1 MANTGKYDEV
11 LNSIRWLAGR
21 NPSGV
26 PLDVA
31 DDVARAA
38 MRDMPVRGEGFV
50 MDPPPN
56 YSSADRFRDEQ
67 TAIAERAIRGTT
79 TSPDALYDSAGRSL
93 PEGVRGWP
101 AGTESWAA
109 PPTRFDGI
117 EVGPLDSAPDFEL
130 GSPLWNQLHKSSN
143 SYENLLRNRTPN
155 LRNQN
160 PQLSRIAGQEL
171 RDRASAATASRAA
184 DAQRAQGMREGLGEL
199 GAAAA
204 TVGIGAGLSSMY
216 PSGESPAPGDMT
228 DTSGTEDLA
237 AESRPAPSVEP
248 DMPPEEQEFA
258 DRFKRQYLAREA
270 KRNAP
275 VDYSFQAREL
285 MSKLNAMR
293 KAAGG
298 EVPEAKQMMA
308 EIDRLLEMSNQQK
321 NAPGYKPA
329 MPTDYH
335 GEAQRLLQDLN
346 ARRMEAGGEV
356 ADTQKVMAEVRRLQ
370 AMGDQMRN
378 AR

>member
-1 MANTGKYDEV
+1 MPKWDDTANF
-11 LNSIRWLAGR
+11 IRGLLRRPAA
-21 NPSGV
+21 GV

-38 MRDMPVRGEGFV
+38 TRV
-50 MDPPPN
+50 DPQDEKYFRLLTQPPRN
-56 YSSADRFRDEQ
+56 
-67 TAIAERAIRGTT
+67 TG
-79 TSPDALYDSAGRSL
+79 PDLS
-93 PEGVRGWP
+93 
-101 AGTESWAA
+101 
-109 PPTRFDGI
+109 GI
-117 EVGPLDSAPDFEL
+117 EVGALDSAPPDFEL
-130 GSPLWNQLHKSSN
+130 GSPLWHQLAKGARA
-143 SYENLLRNRTPN
+143 YDNLRRNRTPN
-155 LRNQN
+155 LRNQD
-160 PQLSRIAGQEL
+160 PQLTRIAGADIRNRNAE
-171 RDRASAATASRAA
+171 AAASRAA
-184 DAQRAQGMREGLGEL
+184 AAERSQGMREGLGEL

-216 PSGESPAPGDMT
+216 PSGETPATGDMT

-237 AESRPAPSVEP
+237 AESSPPPAVEP

-275 VDYSFQAREL
+275 VDSSFQAREL
-285 MSKLNAMR
+285 MGKLNAMR

-308 EIDRLLEMSNQQK
+308 EINRLLEMSNQQK
-321 NAPGYKPA
+321 NAPSYKPP

-335 GEAQRLLQDLN
+335 AEAQRLLQDLN

-378 AR
+378 GG

>member
-1 MANTGKYDEV
+1 MPKWDDTADF
-11 LNSIRWLAGR
+11 IRGLLRRPAA
-21 NPSGV
+21 GV

-31 DDVARAA
+31 DDVLAAAR
-38 MRDMPVRGEGFV
+38 
-50 MDPPPN
+50 
-56 YSSADRFRDEQ
+56 
-67 TAIAERAIRGTT
+67 RGTT
-79 TSPDALYDSAGRSL
+79 TSPDALYDAAGRSL

-109 PPTRFDGI
+109 PPPRFDGI
-117 EVGPLDSAPDFEL
+117 EVGVLDSAPDFEL
-130 GSPLWNQLHKSSN
+130 GSPLWHQMDKGYRAND
-143 SYENLLRNRTPN
+143 NLRRGRTPN
-155 LRNQN
+155 LRNQD
-160 PQLSRIAGQEL
+160 PQLARIAGQEINATN
-171 RDRASAATASRAA
+171 DAARASRAA
-184 DAQRAQGMREGLGEL
+184 TAERSQGVREGLGEL

-216 PSGESPAPGDMT
+216 PSGETPAQGDMT

-237 AESRPAPSVEP
+237 AESSPPPSTPEAPA
-248 DMPPEEQEFA
+248 
-258 DRFKRQYLAREA
+258 
-270 KRNAP
+270 
-275 VDYSFQAREL
+275 DYSFQAREL
-285 MSKLNAMR
+285 MGKLNAMR
-293 KAAGG
+293 RAAGG
-298 EVPEAKQMMA
+298 EVPEAKQIMA
-308 EIDRLLEMSNQQK
+308 EINRLLEMSNQQK
-321 NAPGYKPA
+321 NAPSYKPP

>member
-1 MANTGKYDEV
+1 MAG
-11 LNSIRWLAGR
+11 LNSKFDDAANFIRGFLRRPAT
-21 NPSGV
+21 GV
-26 PLDVA
+26 PMELA

-38 MRDMPVRGEGFV
+38 MQGPAPRTRYVDVTPEFAAQLRAAVNGEPVL
-50 MDPPPN
+50 
-56 YSSADRFRDEQ
+56 S
-67 TAIAERAIRGTT
+67 
-79 TSPDALYDSAGRSL
+79 
-93 PEGVRGWP
+93 
-101 AGTESWAA
+101 
-109 PPTRFDGI
+109 GI
-117 EVGPLDSAPDFEL
+117 DVGPLDSAPDFEL
-130 GSPLWNQLHKSSN
+130 GSPLWHQMDKGYRAND
-143 SYENLLRNRTPN
+143 NLRRGRTPN
-155 LRNQN
+155 LRNQD
-160 PQLSRIAGQEL
+160 PQLARIAGQEL
-171 RDRASAATASRAA
+171 NATNSAARASRAA
-184 DAQRAQGMREGLGEL
+184 DGQRAQGMREGLGEL

-216 PSGESPAPGDMT
+216 PSGETPAPGDMT

-237 AESRPAPSVEP
+237 AESSPPPSLEP

-275 VDYSFQAREL
+275 ADYSFQAREL
-285 MSKLNAMR
+285 MGKLNAMR

-298 EVPEAKQMMA
+298 EVSEAQQMMA

-321 NAPGYKPA
+321 SAPSYKPP

-335 GEAQRLLQDLN
+335 AEAQRLLQDLN

-378 AR
+378 GG

>member
-1 MANTGKYDEV
+1 MG
-11 LNSIRWLAGR
+11 
-21 NPSGV
+21 NPSKWGETVDAIRRLVGRPAAGV

-38 MRDMPVRGEGFV
+38 TRHSQEMHGSNALWDDMRASQERYGTSYLFSPQRG
-50 MDPPPN
+50 
-56 YSSADRFRDEQ
+56 
-67 TAIAERAIRGTT
+67 GTSVDGT
-79 TSPDALYDSAGRSL
+79 KLFDDVINANM
-93 PEGVRGWP
+93 PEGPTLSRP
-101 AGTESWAA
+101 AAA
-109 PPTRFDGI
+109 
-117 EVGPLDSAPDFEL
+117 EDFEL
-130 GSPLWNQLHKSSN
+130 GSPLWHQLDKGYRAN
-143 SYENLLRNRTPN
+143 DNLRRGRTPN
-155 LRNQN
+155 LRNQD
-160 PQLSRIAGQEL
+160 PQLARIAGQEL
-171 RDRASAATASRAA
+171 NSTNSAARATRAA

-216 PSGESPAPGDMT
+216 PSGETPTQGDMT

-248 DMPPEEQEFA
+248 DMPPDEQEFA

-285 MSKLNAMR
+285 MGKLNAMR

-308 EIDRLLEMSNQQK
+308 EIDRLLGMANQQK

>member
-1 MANTGKYDEV
+1 MGGLNNRLDDAANF
-11 LNSIRWLAGR
+11 IRGLVRRPAT
-21 NPSGV
+21 GV

-31 DDVARAA
+31 DDVLAAAR
-38 MRDMPVRGEGFV
+38 
-50 MDPPPN
+50 
-56 YSSADRFRDEQ
+56 
-67 TAIAERAIRGTT
+67 RGTT

-101 AGTESWAA
+101 AGTESFATPYV
-109 PPTRFDGI
+109 PPSRFDGI
-117 EVGPLDSAPDFEL
+117 EVGPLDSAPPDFEL
-130 GSPLWNQLHKSSN
+130 GSPLWHQLDKGAR
-143 SYENLLRNRTPN
+143 SYDNLRRNRTPN
-155 LRNQN
+155 LRNQD
-160 PQLSRIAGQEL
+160 PQLTRIAGADI
-171 RDRASAATASRAA
+171 RNRNADAAASRAA
-184 DAQRAQGMREGLGEL
+184 AAERSQGMREGLGEL

-216 PSGESPAPGDMT
+216 PSGETPAQGDMT

-237 AESRPAPSVEP
+237 AESSPPPAT
-248 DMPPEEQEFA
+248 PE
-258 DRFKRQYLAREA
+258 
-270 KRNAP
+270 AP
-275 VDYSFQAREL
+275 ADYSFQAREL
-285 MSKLNAMR
+285 MGKLNAMR

-308 EIDRLLEMSNQQK
+308 EIDRLLGMSNQQR
-321 NAPGYKPA
+321 NAPSYKPP

-370 AMGDQMRN
+370 AMGDKMRN
-378 AR
+378 GG

>member
-1 MANTGKYDEV
+1 MPKYDDAATF
-11 LNSIRWLAGR
+11 IRGLLGR
-21 NPSGV
+21 KSAGV

-38 MRDMPVRGEGFV
+38 APDLRGIDVPATDTMHARNFWNGGSPGARRNW
-50 MDPPPN
+50 MGGDDHAAA
-56 YSSADRFRDEQ
+56 SAAVGWDDLS
-67 TAIAERAIRGTT
+67 AVDKERAMRGIGYG
-79 TSPDALYDSAGRSL
+79 P
-93 PEGVRGWP
+93 
-101 AGTESWAA
+101 
-109 PPTRFDGI
+109 RFDAI
-117 EVGPLDSAPDFEL
+117 DVGPLDSAPDFEL

-160 PQLSRIAGQEL
+160 PQLSRIAGQAL

-216 PSGESPAPGDMT
+216 PSGESPAQGDMT

-237 AESRPAPSVEP
+237 AESSPPPAT
-248 DMPPEEQEFA
+248 PE
-258 DRFKRQYLAREA
+258 
-270 KRNAP
+270 AP
-275 VDYSFQAREL
+275 ADYSFQAREL
-285 MSKLNAMR
+285 MGKLNAMR
-293 KAAGG
+293 RAAGG

-308 EIDRLLEMSNQQK
+308 EIDRLLGMSNQQR
-321 NAPGYKPA
+321 NAPSYKPP

-335 GEAQRLLQDLN
+335 AEAQMLIQKLN
-346 ARRMEAGGEV
+346 AMNQEMGGMSPE
-356 ADTQKVMAEVRRLQ
+356 TPKIMAEVRRLQ

-378 AR
+378 GG

>member
-1 MANTGKYDEV
+1 MPKYDDAA
-11 LNSIRWLAGR
+11 NFIRGLLR
-21 NPSGV
+21 RTPTGV

-38 MRDMPVRGEGFV
+38 TRV
-50 MDPPPN
+50 DPQDEEYFRLLTRPQQ
-56 YSSADRFRDEQ
+56 SSA
-67 TAIAERAIRGTT
+67 
-79 TSPDALYDSAGRSL
+79 PDFS
-93 PEGVRGWP
+93 
-101 AGTESWAA
+101 
-109 PPTRFDGI
+109 GI
-117 EVGPLDSAPDFEL
+117 ELDSGDDFLHAVQNAEPDFEL
-130 GSPLWNQLHKSSN
+130 GSPLWHQMDKGYRAND
-143 SYENLLRNRTPN
+143 NLRRGRTPN
-155 LRNQN
+155 LRNQD
-160 PQLSRIAGQEL
+160 PQLARIAGQDINA
-171 RDRASAATASRAA
+171 RNSAATASRAA

-216 PSGESPAPGDMT
+216 PSGESPASGDMT

-237 AESRPAPSVEP
+237 AESSPPPSIDP

-275 VDYSFQAREL
+275 VDYSFQARE
-285 MSKLNAMR
+285 MMGKLNAMR
-293 KAAGG
+293 RAAGG

-308 EIDRLLEMSNQQK
+308 EIDRLLGMANQQK
-321 NAPGYKPA
+321 NAPGYKPP

>member
-1 MANTGKYDEV
+1 MSKWDETLDV
-11 LNSIRWLAGR
+11 IRRLAGR
-21 NPSGV
+21 PAAGV

-31 DDVARAA
+31 DDVMAAAR
-38 MRDMPVRGEGFV
+38 
-50 MDPPPN
+50 
-56 YSSADRFRDEQ
+56 
-67 TAIAERAIRGTT
+67 RGTT
-79 TSPDALYDSAGRSL
+79 TSPDALYDATGRSL
-93 PEGVRGWP
+93 PEGVSGWP
-101 AGTESWAA
+101 RGTESFATPYV
-109 PPTRFDGI
+109 PPSRFDGI

-130 GSPLWNQLHKSSN
+130 GSPLWHQLDKGSRAN
-143 SYENLLRNRTPN
+143 DNLRRGRTPN
-155 LRNQN
+155 LRNQD
-160 PQLSRIAGQEL
+160 PQLARIAGQ
-171 RDRASAATASRAA
+171 DINAANSAARSTRAA

-204 TVGIGAGLSSMY
+204 TVGVGAGLSSMY
-216 PSGESPAPGDMT
+216 PSGESPAQGDMT

-285 MSKLNAMR
+285 MGKLNAMR

-308 EIDRLLEMSNQQK
+308 EIDRLLGMANQQK
-321 NAPGYKPA
+321 SAPSYKPA

-335 GEAQRLLQDLN
+335 AEAQRLLQDLN

>member
-1 MANTGKYDEV
+1 MPKYDDAA
-11 LNSIRWLAGR
+11 NFIRGLLRRPAT
-21 NPSGV
+21 GV
-26 PLDVA
+26 PMELA

-38 MRDMPVRGEGFV
+38 TRV
-50 MDPPPN
+50 DPQDEE
-56 YSSADRFRDEQ
+56 YFRLLTQ
-67 TAIAERAIRGTT
+67 PQRNPG
-79 TSPDALYDSAGRSL
+79 PDLS
-93 PEGVRGWP
+93 
-101 AGTESWAA
+101 
-109 PPTRFDGI
+109 GI
-117 EVGPLDSAPDFEL
+117 DVGPLDSAPDFEL
-130 GSPLWNQLHKSSN
+130 GSPLWHQMDKGYRAND
-143 SYENLLRNRTPN
+143 NLRRGRTPN
-155 LRNQN
+155 LRNQD
-160 PQLSRIAGQEL
+160 PQLARIAGQEINATN
-171 RDRASAATASRAA
+171 DAARAARAA
-184 DAQRAQGMREGLGEL
+184 DAERSQGVREGLGEL

-204 TVGIGAGLSSMY
+204 TVGLGAGLSSMY
-216 PSGESPAPGDMT
+216 PSGETPAQGDMT

-285 MSKLNAMR
+285 MGKLNAMR
-293 KAAGG
+293 RAAGG

-308 EIDRLLEMSNQQK
+308 EIDRLLGMSNEQK
-321 NAPGYKPA
+321 NAPSYKPA
-329 MPTDYH
+329 MPADYH